1 MKKLILL
8 SIIIFGILSFSYS
21 QINIRD
27 KIKRKSEQRAD
38 RKTDQT
44 IDKGLDEFEDGIESL
59 FKKKDN
65 EADKEV
71 ETSETEDESGTGETR
86 EQSATG
92 SPDQTA
98 DAEAKST
105 PELMWSKYDFVPGDK
120 IIFEDNLVGEEN
132 GEFPS
137 RWDLFRGNAEIAKF
151 GGEKVIMFR
160 DGNPIIV
167 PYIENS
173 DKDYLPDIFT
183 VEFDLYV
190 EPSASYVHLW
200 DKKNQRTLS
209 GEQGTLDITHERMVM
224 GTVSSYY
231 PSENLEERR
240 WVHVSIAYTKGK
252 FKAYMDDVRL
262 INIPRLDVNPTGI
275 SISCYWARNDR
286 LYYIKNIR
294 IAKGGVKYY
303 DRVLQDG
310 KIIASGIR
318 FDVGKATLKPE
329 SMGVI
334 NEIYD
339 LMEEHSDLKF
349 SVEGHTDSDGDN
361 ASNQKLSEDRART
374 VMDKLVSMG
383 ISKDR
388 LTSKGWGESNPIDMN
403 GTAEGKANNRRV
415 EFVKL

>member
-1 MKKLILL
+1 MKKLLLLTIL
-8 SIIIFGILSFSYS
+8 IFGILGFSYS
-21 QINIRD
+21 QINIKN
-27 KIKRKSEQRAD
+27 KIKRKTEQRAD
-38 RKTDQT
+38 RKTDQS
-44 IDKGLDEFEDGIESL
+44 IDKGLDEFEEGIGSL
-59 FKKKDN
+59 FKKKD
-65 EADKEV
+65 KEE
-71 ETSETEDESGTGETR
+71 ETSESEEESGTTETQQQTATESP
-86 EQSATG
+86 EQSA
-92 SPDQTA
+92 
-98 DAEAKST
+98 DASATESS
-105 PELMWSKYDFVPGDK
+105 PELMWSKFDFVPGDK
-120 IIFEDNLVGEEN
+120 IIFEDNLIGEEN

-137 RWDLFRGNAEIAKF
+137 RWDLVRGNAEVAEF
-151 GGEKVIMFR
+151 GGETVIMFR

-190 EPSASYVHLW
+190 EPSDSYVHLW
-200 DKKNQRTLS
+200 DKKNQSTPQGRQETLN
-209 GEQGTLDITHERMVM
+209 ITHERMVIS
-224 GTVSSYY
+224 TISSYY

-275 SISCYWARNDR
+275 SISCYWAANDR

-303 DRVLQDG
+303 DRILQDG

-339 LMEEHSDLKF
+339 LMKEHSDLNF

-361 ASNQKLSEDRART
+361 DFNQKLSEDRART
-374 VMDKLVSMG
+374 VMNRLITMG

>member
-1 MKKLILL
+1 M
-8 SIIIFGILSFSYS
+8 
-21 QINIRD
+21 
-27 KIKRKSEQRAD
+27 
-38 RKTDQT
+38 
-44 IDKGLDEFEDGIESL
+44 
-59 FKKKDN
+59 
-65 EADKEV
+65 
-71 ETSETEDESGTGETR
+71 
-86 EQSATG
+86 
-92 SPDQTA
+92 
-98 DAEAKST
+98 
-105 PELMWSKYDFVPGDK
+105 
-120 IIFEDNLVGEEN
+120 
-132 GEFPS
+132 
-137 RWDLFRGNAEIAKF
+137 FRG
-151 GGEKVIMFR
+151 GTPV
-160 DGNPIIV
+160 IV

-190 EPSASYVHLW
+190 DPSTSEVHLR
-200 DKKNQRTLS
+200 DRKNQPALD
-209 GEQGTLDITHERMVM
+209 GYQGTLEITDDRMKI
-224 GTVSSYY
+224 GSISSYY
-231 PSENLEERR
+231 PSENLKERR
-240 WVHVSIAYTKGK
+240 WVHVAIAYTKGK

-275 SISCYWARNDR
+275 SIECYWASNERH
-286 LYYIKNIR
+286 YYIKNIR
-294 IAKGGVKYY
+294 IAQGGVKYY

-339 LMEEHSDLKF
+339 LMKEHTDLKF

-361 ASNQKLSEDRART
+361 DFNQKLSEDRART
-374 VMDKLVSMG
+374 VMNRLITMG

-403 GTAEGKANNRRV
+403 STAEGKANNRRV

>member
-1 MKKLILL
+1 MKKLLL
-8 SIIIFGILSFSYS
+8 LTLLIFGILSFSYS
-21 QINIRD
+21 QIDLKD
-27 KIKRKSEQRAD
+27 KLKRKSEQRID

-44 IDKGLDEFEDGIESL
+44 IDEGFD
-59 FKKKDN
+59 
-65 EADKEV
+65 EV
-71 ETSETEDESGTGETR
+71 EEGIGNIFKQKDEETETSDDESKSGTTET
-86 EQSATG
+86 QQ
-92 SPDQTA
+92 QT
-98 DAEAKST
+98 DAESSEQAADVSAVKSS
-105 PELMWSKYDFVPGDK
+105 PELMWSKFDFVPGDK

-137 RWDLFRGNAEIAKF
+137 RWDLYRGNAEVAEF

-160 DGNPIIV
+160 GGTPVIV

-173 DKDYLPDIFT
+173 EKDYLPDVFT

-190 EPSASYVHLW
+190 EPNGSEVHLW
-200 DKKNQRTLS
+200 DRKNQRPPDGYQETLS
-209 GEQGTLDITHERMVM
+209 ITHERMKI
-224 GTVSSYY
+224 GSISSVY
-231 PSENLEERR
+231 PSENIEERR
-240 WVHVSIAYTKGK
+240 WVHVSMAYTKGK

-262 INIPRLDVNPTGI
+262 INIPRLDINPTGI
-275 SISCYWARNDR
+275 SIDCYWASNDR
-286 LYYIKNIR
+286 HYYIKNIR
-294 IAKGGVKYY
+294 IAEGGVKYY

-318 FDVGKATLKPE
+318 FDVGRATLKPE

-339 LMEEHSDLKF
+339 LMNEHTDLKF

-361 ASNQKLSEDRART
+361 DFNQKLSEDRALT
-374 VMDKLVSMG
+374 VMNKLITMG

-388 LTSKGWGESNPIDMN
+388 LTSRGWGESKPIDMN
-403 GTAEGKANNRRV
+403 STAEGKANNRRV